1 MRNKCSAP
9 LRRDG
14 QSRRR
19 DRLDSL
25 GGVVVYRDDAGDAAT
40 GTPVAFERRAAGLG
54 HRNEVVKDAIR
65 DIFVKDPFISE
76 AL

>member
-1 MRNKCSAP
+1 MP
-9 LRRDG
+9 RRTAVKVHREAG
-14 QSRRR
+14 RRGT
-19 DRLDSL
+19 LGSL
-25 GGVVVYRDDAGDAAT
+25 LGVVVYSNDAGDAAT

-54 HRNEVVKDAIR
+54 HRYEVVKDAIR